1 MRQAQRSTTPWRKA
15 QYLLYK
21 QSRDS
26 PTKWT
31 VKTNTYSLFASA
43 TVPPVL
49 IRDGPRIR
57 TITPNSPRASSLFS
71 PAQAGIYALGKAF
84 MRSAPCLGGFH
95 SVAFEKVSML
105 LFSLSLSLSLS
116 LSQIIILMVVLFS
129 WALTVVKRSS
139 GLILIGFSL
148 CPANGFPPRYSGFPI
163 HPRGYL

>member
-57 TITPNSPRASSLFS
+57 TITPNAPRASSLFS

-105 LFSLSLSLSLS
+105 LFSLSFSLSLS
-116 LSQIIILMVVLFS
+116 LSNNYFNGCFVFLSFDGSETLIRININRVFS
-129 WALTVVKRSS
+129 VS
-139 GLILIGFSL
+139 G
-148 CPANGFPPRYSGFPI
+148 
-163 HPRGYL
+163 